1 VSEGAGG
8 AANVVT
14 IAWDKLPQAVRREWL
29 ELLREW
35 DASDVIVS
43 LKLPTSLSNVDRER
57 LAHLLP
63 AEDER

>member
-1 VSEGAGG
+1 MSEGPGG

-14 IAWDKLPQAVRREWL
+14 IAWDKLPQAVRRVWL

-35 DASDVIVS
+35 DVADVIVS
-43 LKLPTSLSNVDRER
+43 LKLPTSLSKVERER